1 MKFRKLLVLGA
12 LLITGSVA
20 KAVDAN
26 VWQKPTIAAPEV
38 TSFTT
43 YEVGKT
49 VYLYNVAS
57 HLFYTNGNNWA
68 TRASLIFATGGDG
81 NGATAGEA
89 IRGIKVEFTQTDAAK
104 EKGEDVVELKDDVK
118 GQGNMMSAFADAWDG
133 IWTDNN
139 TNANRFWKVTSKD
152 GYYLISNV
160 TTEPEKFLGWQGE
173 YTDTRLYLLEAGAG
187 TQWQM
192 VDEEAYKAWLAA
204 VEANGIS
211 IEAFKTAVST
221 YNAAMQL
228 KELLESA
235 EAIGAGVAAET
246 AVYNNTSST
255 LEELNAAIK
264 SAEEAIEKRKQE
276 QAQGNYENATVENP
290 VDVTSLFIKNP
301 TFTGSKYDNWSGDA
315 FGGYNPK
322 ENAEHYNKNYNTWQE
337 LTGLKEGVY
346 RVNVHAFYRAGNS
359 EPAYDNYKAGNE
371 ASKYAKIYAVTG
383 KDSLVNSIASP
394 YSAGLT
400 EKLADGD
407 WSSVTDAETSVTYF
421 IPNNMVAADA
431 FFSAGHCND
440 NSVLVVVA
448 NEQLKI
454 GVRKDKTTNGDW
466 SIFDDFS
473 LTYYGNGSDA
483 YELAAKSISATLPD
497 YSNLDENTVYTQ
509 SLMDTYLAAKQA
521 LATTTGKDAVK
532 AAIAAA
538 QEAAA
543 AIELNI
549 SLWQKYKALCM
560 EAKSVAANEDYNELA
575 REPLADYEMD
585 LNDNLN
591 ARSMNNEELQ
601 ALCDEIRTAIDKA
614 IFAPKDGADVTS
626 YLVNPD
632 FSTNDDTGWTGRSSI
647 TDIAHS
653 CAEAYEK
660 KDFDLY
666 QVVKDAPL
674 GVYEISLKGFF
685 RNGPNDAAW
694 PAYRD
699 NGAPEATAFVYMNQ
713 KQTPLKNCYDYKFP
727 ASAFDLSSDH
737 LYGPTPYALLDAQG
751 DSLRNEAGES
761 LWVPNGMSTSQD
773 VFDTGAYMSS
783 AFGLVAKAGDEM
795 RIGIKGSLGSSCWAI
810 WDDFRLTYRGFQR
823 DVVLEVLN
831 DEIANVEK
839 YKSLLIGK
847 NVRNII
853 ADKLAAA
860 EAAKEFEKGQD
871 MFDALTDL
879 FTVGDTVRSSEAI
892 FAELETAYEKLTAAI
907 LEAVADKETIQKATD
922 MQNDIYNNVFAIDP
936 ADVQWTDEQAKA
948 TIAEIELMIKDL
960 ATPGDFANASDD
972 SPKDATWYIENP
984 KYAENN
990 NVGWTSKEDPGF
1002 GSNLCE
1008 MWNKPEFDYYQD
1020 LTGLLEGTYE
1030 LTVQGFY
1037 RAGGSYDADN
1047 EAYTADPT
1055 ANNNLEMYVKV
1066 GDNQVSATMPRLC
1079 IATDPY
1085 TSTKWD
1091 TNEDGSPKT
1100 DDNGNK
1106 KFWSS
1111 DDNNWQWVWA
1121 GAYTVAEDSESA
1133 TGQRACNG
1141 MATAAEMFSKGYYLG
1156 TSITFKP
1163 DAEGKVR
1170 IGLQKTAA
1178 IGSDWCIWSN
1188 WNLTYYGKNSSKPET
1203 TGIAAPFSNG
1213 QVVRTEFFNLNGARI
1228 NAPRSGVMIIKQ
1240 TMSDGTVKVRKVVVK

>member
-1 MKFRKLLVLGA
+1 MKFKKLLILGA

-81 NGATAGEA
+81 NGAIGGEA

-118 GQGNMMSAFADAWDG
+118 GQGNMISAFADAWDG

-187 TQWQM
+187 TQWKM
-192 VDEEAYKAWLAA
+192 VDEEAYNAWLAA
-204 VEANGIS
+204 VEANGIT

-228 KELLESA
+228 KELLENA
-235 EAIGAGVAAET
+235 EAIGANVAAET

-264 SAEEAIEKRKQE
+264 SAEEAIEKRQQE
-276 QAQGNYENATVENP
+276 QAQGNYENATVANP

-322 ENAEHYNKNYNTWQE
+322 ENAEHYNKTYNTWQE

-346 RVNVHAFYRAGNS
+346 RVNVHAFYRAGNA
-359 EPAYDNYKAGNE
+359 EPAYENYKAGNE
-371 ASKYAKIYAVTG
+371 ASKYAKIFAVTG

-400 EKLADGD
+400 EKLATGN
-407 WSSVTDAETSVTYF
+407 WNSATDAETGVTYF
-421 IPNNMVAADA
+421 IPDNMVAADE
-431 FFSAGHCND
+431 FFSAGYCND
-440 NSVLVVVA
+440 NSVLVVVT

-454 GVRKDKTTNGDW
+454 GVRKDKTIGGDW

-473 LTYYGNGSDA
+473 LTYYGNGDDA
-483 YELAAKSISATLPD
+483 YELAAKSISSTLPD
-497 YSNLDENTVYTQ
+497 YSNLDENTVFTQ

-521 LATTTGKDAVK
+521 LTTTTGKDAVK

-549 SLWQKYKALCM
+549 ELWQKYQNLCKKA
-560 EAKSVAANEDYNELA
+560 KQVAANEDYNESA
-575 REPLADYEMD
+575 RESLADYEMD
-585 LNDNLN
+585 LADNLN
-591 ARSMNNEELQ
+591 ARVLTDEELQ
-601 ALCDEIRTAIDKA
+601 ALCDEIEAAIDNA
-614 IFAPKDGADVTS
+614 IRTPKDGADVTS
-626 YLVNPD
+626 YLVNAD

-713 KQTPLKNCYDYKFP
+713 KQTPLKNCYDNKFP
-727 ASAFDLSSDH
+727 ASAFDLSSEH
-737 LYGPTPYALLDAQG
+737 LYGPAPYALLDAQG

-847 NVRNII
+847 NVRDII
-853 ADKLAAA
+853 TEKLAAA
-860 EAAKEFEKGQD
+860 VAAKEFEKGQD
-871 MFDALTDL
+871 MFDALTNL
-879 FTVGDTVRSSEAI
+879 FTVGDTVHASEAI
-892 FAELETAYEKLTAAI
+892 FAELEAAYEKLTAAI
-907 LEAVADKETIQKATD
+907 LDSKASNETILQATNL
-922 MQNDIYNNVFAIDP
+922 QNDTYNNVFAIEP
-936 ADVQWTDEQAKA
+936 ADVQWTDEKA
-948 TIAEIELMIKDL
+948 MVAIEGINQMIKNLSIPD
-960 ATPGDFANASDD
+960 GMEKAND
-972 SPKDATWYIENP
+972 ENP
-984 KYAENN
+984 MDVTSIIQNPTYDDGNN
-990 NVGWTSKEDPGF
+990 TGWTLDANPGF
-1002 GSNLCE
+1002 NSGVIEVYNANFNE
-1008 MWNKPEFDYYQD
+1008 YQD
-1020 LTGLLEGTYE
+1020 IDLPAAGTYAVG
-1030 LTVQGFY
+1030 VQGFY
-1037 RAGGSYDADN
+1037 RFGFADK
-1047 EAYTADPT
+1047 EYETYTANPEE
-1055 ANNNLEMYVKV
+1055 NNNLLLYVKI
-1066 GDNQVSATMPRLC
+1066 GDEETTVPMPRL
-1079 IATDPY
+1079 ASDGSEEYTSHTVKDGKFVAGDDLTAGNEWMWSWMTDP
-1085 TSTKWD
+1085 
-1091 TNEDGSPKT
+1091 
-1100 DDNGNK
+1100 
-1106 KFWSS
+1106 
-1111 DDNNWQWVWA
+1111 VA
-1121 GAYTVAEDSESA
+1121 AEDSTSA
-1133 TGQRACNG
+1133 TGIRIING
-1141 MATAAEMFSKGYYLG
+1141 MIPVASK
-1156 TSITFKP
+1156 F
-1163 DAEGKVR
+1163 AEGKFAQSLTFKIAEPGTVR
-1170 IGLQKTAA
+1170 IGLKKEIQMD
-1178 IGSDWCIWSN
+1178 GNWCIWDS
-1188 WNLTYYGKNSSKPET
+1188 WKLTYFGANSSRPV
-1203 TGIAAPFSNG
+1203 TGIVAPFSNG
-1213 QVVRTEFFNLNGARI
+1213 QVVRTEFFNLSGARI

-1240 TMSDGTVKVRKVVVK
+1240 TMADGTLKVRKVVVK

>member
-12 LLITGSVA
+12 LLITSSVA

-26 VWQKPTIAAPEV
+26 VWPKPTIAAPEV

-81 NGATAGEA
+81 NGATGGEA

-118 GQGNMMSAFADAWDG
+118 GQGTMISAFADAWDG

-139 TNANRFWKVTSKD
+139 SNANRFWKVTAKD

-160 TTEPEKFLGWQGE
+160 TTEPEKYLGWQGE
-173 YTDTRLYLLEAGAG
+173 FTDTRLYLLEAGAG

-192 VDEEAYKAWLAA
+192 VDEEAYNAWLAA
-204 VEANGIS
+204 VEANGIT

-228 KELLESA
+228 KELLENA
-235 EAIGAGVAAET
+235 EAIGANVASET

-264 SAEEAIEKRKQE
+264 SAEEAIEKRQQE
-276 QAQGNYENATVENP
+276 QAQGNYENATVANP

-322 ENAEHYNKNYNTWQE
+322 ENAEHYNKTYNTWQE

-346 RVNVHAFYRAGNS
+346 RVNVHAFYRAGNA
-359 EPAYDNYKAGNE
+359 EPAYENYKAGNE
-371 ASKYAKIYAVTG
+371 ASKYAKIFAVTG
-383 KDSLVNSIASP
+383 NDSLVNSIASP
-394 YSAGLT
+394 YTAGLT
-400 EKLADGD
+400 ERMASGD
-407 WSSVTDAETSVTYF
+407 WSSATDPETGVTYF
-421 IPNNMVAADA
+421 IPNNMVAADE
-431 FFSAGHCND
+431 FFSAGYCND
-440 NSVLVVVA
+440 NSVLVVVT

-454 GVRKDKTTNGDW
+454 GVRKDKTIGGDW

-473 LTYYGNGSDA
+473 LTYYGNGDDA

-497 YSNLDENTVYTQ
+497 YSNLDENTVFTQ

-521 LATTTGKDAVK
+521 LTTTTGKDAVK

-543 AIELNI
+543 AIDLNI
-549 SLWQKYKALCM
+549 ELWQKYQDLCKKAM
-560 EAKSVAANEDYNELA
+560 QVAANEDYNESA
-575 REPLADYEMD
+575 RESLADYEMD
-585 LNDNLN
+585 LADNLN
-591 ARSMNNEELQ
+591 ARILNNEELQ
-601 ALCDEIRTAIDKA
+601 ALCDEIEAAIDNA
-614 IFAPKDGADVTS
+614 IRTPKDGADVTS

-632 FSTNDDTGWTGRSSI
+632 FSTNDDTGWTGRNTI
-647 TDIAHS
+647 TNITHS

-660 KDFDLY
+660 KNFDFY

-685 RNGPNDAAW
+685 RNGPNDTAW

-713 KQTPLKNCYDYKFP
+713 KESPLKNCYDYSFP
-727 ASAFDLSSDH
+727 ISAFDLSTEH
-737 LYGPTPYALLDAQG
+737 MEGPTPYALLDAQG

-773 VFDTGAYMSS
+773 VFDTGAYQSS

-795 RIGIKGSLGSSCWAI
+795 RIGIKGNLGSSCWAI

-853 ADKLAAA
+853 AEKLAAA
-860 EAAKEFEKGQD
+860 VAAKEFEKGQD

-879 FTVGDTVRSSEAI
+879 FTVGDTVRASEAI
-892 FAELETAYEKLTAAI
+892 FAELGTAYEKLTAAI
-907 LEAVADKETIQKATD
+907 LDSKASNETILQATNL
-922 MQNDIYNNVFAIDP
+922 QNDIYNNVFVIEP
-936 ADVQWTDEQAKA
+936 ADVQWTDEKA
-948 TIAEIELMIKDL
+948 MEAIGEIDQMIKNLSIPD
-960 ATPGDFANASDD
+960 GMEKAND
-972 SPKDATWYIENP
+972 ENP
-984 KYAENN
+984 MDVTTIIKNPTYDDGNN
-990 NVGWTSKEDPGF
+990 IDWTLDANPGF
-1002 GSNLCE
+1002 NSGVIEVYNANFNE
-1008 MWNKPEFDYYQD
+1008 YQD
-1020 LTGLLEGTYE
+1020 IDLPAAGTYE
-1030 LTVQGFY
+1030 VGVQGFY
-1037 RAGGSYDADN
+1037 RYGFADK
-1047 EAYTADPT
+1047 EYETYTANPEE
-1055 ANNNLEMYVKV
+1055 NNNMLLYVKI
-1066 GDNQVSATMPRLC
+1066 GDEETTVPMPRL
-1079 IATDPY
+1079 ASDGSEEYTSHTVKDGKFVAGDDLTAGNEWMWSWMTDP
-1085 TSTKWD
+1085 
-1091 TNEDGSPKT
+1091 
-1100 DDNGNK
+1100 
-1106 KFWSS
+1106 
-1111 DDNNWQWVWA
+1111 VA
-1121 GAYTVAEDSESA
+1121 AEDSTSA
-1133 TGQRACNG
+1133 TGIRIING
-1141 MATAAEMFSKGYYLG
+1141 MIPVASK
-1156 TSITFKP
+1156 F
-1163 DAEGKVR
+1163 AEGKFAQSLTFKIAEPGTVR
-1170 IGLQKTAA
+1170 IGLKKEIQMD
-1178 IGSDWCIWSN
+1178 GNWCIWDS
-1188 WNLTYYGKNSSKPET
+1188 WKLTYFGANSSRPV
-1203 TGIAAPFSNG
+1203 TGIDAAFSNG

-1240 TMSDGTVKVRKVVVK
+1240 TMADGTVKVRKAVVK

>member
-1 MKFRKLLVLGA
+1 MKFRNLLFLGA
-12 LLITGSVA
+12 LLITSSVA

-26 VWQKPTIAAPEV
+26 VWPKPTIAAPEV

-118 GQGNMMSAFADAWDG
+118 GQGNMISAFADAWDG

-346 RVNVHAFYRAGNS
+346 RVNVHAFYRAGNA

-454 GVRKDKTTNGDW
+454 GVRKDKTINGDW

-549 SLWQKYKALCM
+549 SLWQKYQDLCM

-699 NGAPEATAFVYMNQ
+699 NGAPEATAFVYMNG
-713 KQTPLKNCYDYKFP
+713 KQTPLKNCYDFKFP
-727 ASAFDLSSDH
+727 ASAFDLSEGH
-737 LYGPTPYALLDAQG
+737 IYGPTPYALLDAAG

-831 DEIANVEK
+831 DEIANVEN

-853 ADKLAAA
+853 AEKLAAA
-860 EAAKEFEKGQD
+860 EAAKGFEKGQD

-879 FTVGDTVRSSEAI
+879 FTVGDTVRASEAI
-892 FAELETAYEKLTAAI
+892 FANLNTAYERLNAAI
-907 LEAVADKETIQKATD
+907 PTSIASTETIQQATTLV
-922 MQNDIYNNVFAIDP
+922 NTIYENVIALEPQAVEWTDDKTKEAID
-936 ADVQWTDEQAKA
+936 
-948 TIAEIELMIKDL
+948 EIDQMIKKLGIPDGMEK
-960 ATPGDFANASDD
+960 ADD
-972 SPKDATWYIENP
+972 ENP
-984 KYAENN
+984 VDVTTIIQNPTYDDGNN
-990 NVGWTSKEDPGF
+990 TGWTLDANPGF
-1002 GSNLCE
+1002 NSGLIEVYNANFNE
-1008 MWNKPEFDYYQD
+1008 YQD
-1020 LTGLLEGTYE
+1020 IDLPAAGTY
-1030 LTVQGFY
+1030 TVDVQGFY
-1037 RAGGSYDADN
+1037 RFGFADK
-1047 EAYTADPT
+1047 EYETYTANPQE
-1055 ANNNLEMYVKV
+1055 NNNLLLYVKN
-1066 GDNQVSATMPRLC
+1066 GNEETTIPMPRL
-1079 IATDPY
+1079 ASDGSEEYTSHTVKDGKFEAGDDLTAGNEWMWSWMTDP
-1085 TSTKWD
+1085 
-1091 TNEDGSPKT
+1091 
-1100 DDNGNK
+1100 
-1106 KFWSS
+1106 
-1111 DDNNWQWVWA
+1111 VA
-1121 GAYTVAEDSESA
+1121 AEDSTSA
-1133 TGQRACNG
+1133 TGVRIING
-1141 MATAAEMFSKGYYLG
+1141 MIPVASK
-1156 TSITFKP
+1156 F
-1163 DAEGKVR
+1163 AEGKFAQSLTFKITEPGTVR
-1170 IGLQKTAA
+1170 IGLKKEIQED
-1178 IGSDWCIWSN
+1178 GNWCIWDS
-1188 WNLTYYGKNSSKPET
+1188 WKLTYFGANSSKPV

-1228 NAPRSGVMIIKQ
+1228 NAPRSGVVIIKQ
-1240 TMSDGTVKVRKVVVK
+1240 TMADGTVKVRKAVVK

>member
-26 VWQKPTIAAPEV
+26 VWPKPTIPSEV
-38 TSFTT
+38 ALENGGIYYFLNVGSGLFFTQGNAWGTQASVGTSGLK
-43 YEVGKT
+43 V
-49 VYLYNVAS
+49 
-57 HLFYTNGNNWA
+57 
-68 TRASLIFATGGDG
+68 
-81 NGATAGEA
+81 
-89 IRGIKVEFTQTDAAK
+89 KVEETADAGVYTLTDYVKTQSAWKMWWFVDSATDPTMYVDYNNQPNYLWIIKDMGNKTYRIGPAASNPFAF
-104 EKGEDVVELKDDVK
+104 GEDVYVGLDRSEDAARTYLTWNNKPD
-118 GQGNMMSAFADAWDG
+118 GPAFID
-133 IWTDNN
+133 
-139 TNANRFWKVTSKD
+139 WKLISEKD
-152 GYYLISNV
+152 G
-160 TTEPEKFLGWQGE
+160 
-173 YTDTRLYLLEAGAG
+173 D
-187 TQWQM
+187 
-192 VDEEAYKAWLAA
+192 AYDAA
-204 VEANGIS
+204 VS
-211 IEAFKTAVST
+211 IYETA
-221 YNAAMQL
+221 Q
-228 KELLESA
+228 ELLVLLQEA
-235 EAIGAGVAAET
+235 EEIKASVDDQLAI
-246 AVYNNTSST
+246 YNNTAST
-255 LEELNAAIK
+255 LEDLQKAITDVK
-264 SAEEAIEKRKQE
+264 PAIEKRKE
-276 QAQGNYENATVENP
+276 EMAAGNYENATVENP

-322 ENAEHYNKNYNTWQE
+322 ENAEHYSKTYNTWQE

-346 RVNVHAFYRAGNS
+346 RVNVHAFYRAGNA
-359 EPAYDNYKAGNE
+359 EPAYENYKAGNE

-473 LTYYGNGSDA
+473 LTYYGNGGDA
-483 YELAAKSISATLPD
+483 FELAAKSISATLPD

-509 SLMDTYLAAKQA
+509 PLMDTYLAAKQA

-549 SLWQKYKALCM
+549 SLWQKYQDLCM
-560 EAKSVAANEDYNELA
+560 EAKSVAANQDYNELA

-601 ALCDEIRTAIDKA
+601 ALCDEIRAAIDKA

-685 RNGPNDAAW
+685 RNGANDVAW

-699 NGAPEATAFVYMNQ
+699 NGAPEATAFVYMNG

-727 ASAFDLSSDH
+727 ASAFDLSEGH
-737 LYGPTPYALLDAQG
+737 IYGPTPYALLDAAG

-853 ADKLAAA
+853 AEKQAAA

-871 MFDALTDL
+871 MFGALTDL

-892 FAELETAYEKLTAAI
+892 FAELESAYEKLSPAI
-907 LEAVADKETIQKATD
+907 NASEASNELIAQANTLLSDV
-922 MQNDIYNNVFAIDP
+922 YNNVFAIEP
-936 ADVQWTDEQAKA
+936 VNVTWTDDQARAAIANIEQ
-948 TIAEIELMIKDL
+948 MIKDL
-960 ATPGDFANASDD
+960 AKPAGFADATDENG
-972 SPKDATWYIENP
+972 KDANWCIVNP
-984 KYAENN
+984 KYTDKNE
-990 NVGWTSKEDPGF
+990 GWTSTANAAVNF
-1002 GSNLCE
+1002 NLCE
-1008 MWNKPEFDYYQD
+1008 VYNSDFYYYQD
-1020 LTGLLEGTYE
+1020 IDLTAGTYE
-1030 LTVQGFY
+1030 LTAPGFY
-1037 RAGGSYDADN
+1037 RFGSAAQD
-1047 EAYTADPT
+1047 YTAYQEDPT
-1055 ANNNLEMYVKV
+1055 QNNNLVMFVTV
-1066 GDNQVSATMPRLC
+1066 GTDSLAVAMPRLASAAEEYTAEVKEAADGKKSFDAKSGY
-1079 IATDPY
+1079 IWVADPVANAD
-1085 TSTKWD
+1085 ST
-1091 TNEDGSPKT
+1091 
-1100 DDNGNK
+1100 
-1106 KFWSS
+1106 
-1111 DDNNWQWVWA
+1111 Q
-1121 GAYTVAEDSESA
+1121 A
-1133 TGQRACNG
+1133 TGYIVANNMEQ
-1141 MATAAEMFSKGYYLG
+1141 AANKFAEGLYAG
-1156 TSITFKP
+1156 TTITFKVP
-1163 DAEGKVR
+1163 EDMKVR
-1170 IGLQKTAA
+1170 IGMSKTVQQANN
-1178 IGSDWCIWSN
+1178 WCIWGG
-1188 WNLTYYGKNSSKPET
+1188 WQLTYFGKNSAKTVTPS
-1203 TGIAAPFSNG
+1203 GINAAFSNG
-1213 QVVRTEFFNLNGARI
+1213 QVVRSEFFNLNGARI
-1228 NAPRSGVMIIKQ
+1228 SAPRSGVMIIKQ
-1240 TMSDGTVKVRKVVVK
+1240 TMADGTVKVRKVVVK

>member
-1 MKFRKLLVLGA
+1 MKFRKLLFLGA
-12 LLITGSVA
+12 LLITCSVA

-26 VWQKPTIAAPEV
+26 VWPKPTIAAPEV

-81 NGATAGEA
+81 NGATGGEA

-118 GQGNMMSAFADAWDG
+118 GQGNMISAFADAWDG

-187 TQWQM
+187 TQWKM
-192 VDEEAYKAWLAA
+192 VDEEAYNAWLAA
-204 VEANGIS
+204 VEANGIT

-228 KELLESA
+228 KELLENA
-235 EAIGAGVAAET
+235 EAIGANVAAET

-264 SAEEAIEKRKQE
+264 SAEEAIEKRQQE
-276 QAQGNYENATVENP
+276 QAQGNYENATVANP

-322 ENAEHYNKNYNTWQE
+322 ENAEHYNKTYNTWQE

-346 RVNVHAFYRAGNS
+346 RVNVHAFYRAGNA
-359 EPAYDNYKAGNE
+359 EPAYENYKAGNE
-371 ASKYAKIYAVTG
+371 ASKYAKIFAVTG
-383 KDSLVNSIASP
+383 NDSLVNSIASP
-394 YSAGLT
+394 YTAGLT
-400 EKLADGD
+400 ERMASGD
-407 WSSVTDAETSVTYF
+407 WSSATDPETGVTYF
-421 IPNNMVAADA
+421 IPNNMVAADE
-431 FFSAGHCND
+431 FFSAGYCND
-440 NSVLVVVA
+440 NSVLVVVT

-454 GVRKDKTTNGDW
+454 GVRKDKTIGGDW

-473 LTYYGNGSDA
+473 LTYYGNGDDA
-483 YELAAKSISATLPD
+483 YELAAKSISSTLPD
-497 YSNLDENTVYTQ
+497 YSNLDENTVFTQ

-521 LATTTGKDAVK
+521 LTTTTGKDAVK

-549 SLWQKYKALCM
+549 ELWQKYQDLCKKAM
-560 EAKSVAANEDYNELA
+560 QVAANEDYNESA
-575 REPLADYEMD
+575 RESLADYEMD
-585 LNDNLN
+585 LADNLN
-591 ARSMNNEELQ
+591 ARILTNEELQ
-601 ALCDEIRTAIDKA
+601 ALCDEIEAAIDNA
-614 IFAPKDGADVTS
+614 IRTPKDGADVTS

-666 QVVKDAPL
+666 QVVKNAPL

-685 RNGPNDAAW
+685 RNGPNDTAW

-699 NGAPEATAFVYMNQ
+699 NGAPEATAFVYMN
-713 KQTPLKNCYDYKFP
+713 KKESPLKNCYDYKFP

-737 LYGPTPYALLDAQG
+737 IYGPTPYALLDAQG

-773 VFDTGAYMSS
+773 VFDTGAYQSS

-847 NVRNII
+847 NVRDII
-853 ADKLAAA
+853 AEKLAAA
-860 EAAKEFEKGQD
+860 VAAKEFEKGQD

-879 FTVGDTVRSSEAI
+879 FTVGDTVRASEAI
-892 FAELETAYEKLTAAI
+892 FVELEAAYEKLTAAI
-907 LEAVADKETIQKATD
+907 LDSKASNETILQATNL
-922 MQNDIYNNVFAIDP
+922 QNDTYNNVFAIEP
-936 ADVQWTDEQAKA
+936 ADVQWTDEKA
-948 TIAEIELMIKDL
+948 MEAIEGINQMIKNLSIPD
-960 ATPGDFANASDD
+960 GMEKAND
-972 SPKDATWYIENP
+972 ENP
-984 KYAENN
+984 MDVTSIIQNPTYDDGNN
-990 NVGWTSKEDPGF
+990 TGWTLDANPGF
-1002 GSNLCE
+1002 NSGVIEVYNANFNE
-1008 MWNKPEFDYYQD
+1008 YQD
-1020 LTGLLEGTYE
+1020 IDLPAAGTYAVG
-1030 LTVQGFY
+1030 VQGFY
-1037 RAGGSYDADN
+1037 RFGFADK
-1047 EAYTADPT
+1047 EYETYTANPEE
-1055 ANNNLEMYVKV
+1055 NNNLLLYVKI
-1066 GDNQVSATMPRLC
+1066 GDEETTVPMPRL
-1079 IATDPY
+1079 ASDGSEEYTSHTVKDGKFVAGDDLTAGNEWMWSWMTDP
-1085 TSTKWD
+1085 
-1091 TNEDGSPKT
+1091 
-1100 DDNGNK
+1100 
-1106 KFWSS
+1106 
-1111 DDNNWQWVWA
+1111 VA
-1121 GAYTVAEDSESA
+1121 AEDSTSA
-1133 TGQRACNG
+1133 TGIRIING
-1141 MATAAEMFSKGYYLG
+1141 MIPVASK
-1156 TSITFKP
+1156 F
-1163 DAEGKVR
+1163 AEGKFAQSLTFKIAEPGTVR
-1170 IGLQKTAA
+1170 IGLKKEIQMD
-1178 IGSDWCIWSN
+1178 GNWCIWDS
-1188 WNLTYYGKNSSKPET
+1188 WKLTYFGANSSRPV
-1203 TGIAAPFSNG
+1203 TGIAAPFSND

-1240 TMSDGTVKVRKVVVK
+1240 TMADGTVKVRKAVVK